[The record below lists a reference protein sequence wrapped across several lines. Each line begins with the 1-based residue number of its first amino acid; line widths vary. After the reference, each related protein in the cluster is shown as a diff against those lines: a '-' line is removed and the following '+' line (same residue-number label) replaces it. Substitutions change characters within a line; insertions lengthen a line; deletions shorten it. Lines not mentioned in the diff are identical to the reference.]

1 MIKMFR
7 HVVATAA
14 CAPGGGWGGCLFAGH
29 SDQSCLAPYYPS
41 SLLRWLHVN
50 SHQLADPRQDGS
62 KILLIF
68 WFLKF
73 APFTSNHCQYR
84 CVSRCLF
91 SFTPRCTQL
100 IPHVHQFIFSIEQ
113 LNYWGPLY
121 ESGRL
126 HLGVSYSFG
135 RESFWGGAGGWLCM
149 NSAKRQGQGW
159 TEYLEVPDIVEL
171 SIAGRL

>member
-41 SLLRWLHVN
+41 SLLSRWLYVN
-50 SHQLADPRQDGS
+50 SHQLADPRQDDS

-68 WFLKF
+68 WLLKF
-73 APFTSNHCQYR
+73 APFTSNHWEYR
-84 CVSRCLF
+84 RVSRCFF
-91 SFTPRCTQL
+91 SFTLQGAL
-100 IPHVHQFIFSIEQ
+100 NWYDIVHQLIFSIEQ

-135 RESFWGGAGGWLCM
+135 RESFWGGAGGGLFMAFHELCEEK
-149 NSAKRQGQGW
+149 AKVGQN
-159 TEYLEVPDIVEL
+159 I
-171 SIAGRL
+171 